1 MLKISRLLILFT
13 TTLILVT
20 GCQSTANKQVEIKM
34 KSKEEQMKRL
44 DTYTYDDYKKV
55 FDKAVSEAN
64 RLEEDDEQLKKWI
77 IRTLA
82 QEKLYF
88 ETDLTDKQVIEK
100 SKQAMEKDKVW
111 KDIAKKRY
119 SITVSEEEVNH
130 FIEEGPDTSEL
141 PEHRA
146 FANAL
151 GLSIEELNHTFDRD
165 IYVKNA
171 MWLKLKPKLEKKY
184 NATDNST
191 QLEKYEEEVE
201 SMLNR

>member
-1 MLKISRLLILFT
+1 M
-13 TTLILVT
+13 
-20 GCQSTANKQVEIKM
+20 
-34 KSKEEQMKRL
+34 
-44 DTYTYDDYKKV
+44 
-55 FDKAVSEAN
+55 
-64 RLEEDDEQLKKWI
+64 
-77 IRTLA
+77 
-82 QEKLYF
+82 YF

-165 IYVKNA
+165 IYEKNA

-184 NATDNST
+184 NATDNNT

-201 SMLNR
+201 SRLKR